1 MWIHRWGQVTGV
13 TGVEWGFVTWT
24 ADEDG
29 DSDISITA
37 ASSTDGLTF
46 SANEPVSQAGDLT
59 VPNGQYLRVSV
70 TFTRASTG
78 ETPVLED
85 LTITANRP
93 PDCTAAVAD
102 PDELWPPNH
111 KMKDVNIGG
120 ITDPDGNPISIVV
133 TSITQDEPL
142 DTYGDGSTQPDG
154 DGRVYHIS
162 SVASDG
168 AGGECGSTV
177 SVCVPHDKGKKGNV
191 CVDGGPLFDSVTGA
205 PVGSPKAVAAA
216 GAQLEVGNSPNPFNP
231 STNIHYSL
239 QAATHVKLTIF
250 NSLGQVVKS
259 LVDEAQDLGAYSIEW
274 DGRDNYGQSAAGG
287 LYFYRL
293 EAGQRVAMGKMM
305 FSK

>member
-1 MWIHRWGQVTGV
+1 M
-13 TGVEWGFVTWT
+13 
-24 ADEDG
+24 
-29 DSDISITA
+29 
-37 ASSTDGLTF
+37 
-46 SANEPVSQAGDLT
+46 
-59 VPNGQYLRVSV
+59 
-70 TFTRASTG
+70 
-78 ETPVLED
+78 LED

-93 PDCTAAVAD
+93 PDCTAAVAH

-111 KMKDVNIGG
+111 KFKDVNIGG
-120 ITDPDGNPISIVV
+120 ITDPDSDPISILI

-142 DTYGDGSTQPDG
+142 DTFGDGSTQPDGGGIGTSTAQVRAERSGSKKVPG